1 MEIEN
6 KDGVGKMEN
15 CQFKLKQNIK
25 VKVIT
30 FSENKLQ
37 PTITIIIT
45 TTFFSQ
51 VKLCCAKMTI
61 EFNIP

>member
-30 FSENKLQ
+30 FSEKNKLQ
-37 PTITIIIT
+37 PTITT